1 MRKLLEY
8 TLSTHIS
15 SVNLITSICVL
26 SNVAKQRPEYMA
38 IVLNTYSKLLQNM
51 PPTLGNSQVSTVRK
65 QIKLQIISICKNP
78 YCAEYVK
85 DITKI
90 LTDLGASSN
99 EISKILPKANI
110 NESRK
115 RQLSSFSLDK
125 NDLKKPKV
133 NVSSST
139 SKTFNEASSA
149 IQYNNTKPLDL
160 TNLEK
165 VIDDLVS
172 KLNVK
177 ENVTDLVM
185 VSMAYLPDQMPI
197 TFVNSFKPISAA
209 GTSFQIRSLARM
221 LALQLNE
228 AKLISLDSSIKNTV
242 TIDED
247 IYDEDND
254 ENEDIEKPHGEKK
267 DTFELNEINELS
279 NSKKS
284 KLPQTSKTLP
294 IKPLNSILPS
304 KKVSNKAYKLNEV
317 TLIAANQ
324 FNTNSLE
331 ELLFKTYSRILSS
344 EGFNHFILFII
355 IIFLASLNFV

>member
-26 SNVAKQRPEYMA
+26 SNIAKQRPEYMA

-78 YCAEYVK
+78 SCGEHVN

-90 LTDLGASSN
+90 LTDLGTSSN
-99 EISKILPKANI
+99 EISKILPKTNN

-115 RQLSSFSLDK
+115 RQLSSFSLDS
-125 NDLKKPKV
+125 NDTKKSKT
-133 NVSSST
+133 NISSLT
-139 SKTFNEASSA
+139 SKLSNEASLST
-149 IQYNNTKPLDL
+149 IQQSKSLDSV
-160 TNLEK
+160 NLEK
-165 VIDDLVS
+165 IIDDIVV
-172 KLNVK
+172 KLSVK

-185 VSMAYLPDQMPI
+185 VSMAYLPEQMPK

-209 GTSFQIRSLARM
+209 GTNLQIRSLARM

-228 AKLISLDSSIKNTV
+228 AKLISVDSSTKNSVV

-254 ENEDIEKPHGEKK
+254 ENEDIDKPISLPSEKK
-267 DTFELNEINELS
+267 DQFELNES
-279 NSKKS
+279 SSSKKS
-284 KLPQTSKTLP
+284 KPQQISTKTLQ

-304 KKVSNKAYKLNEV
+304 KKASNKAYKLNDV

-324 FNTNSLE
+324 FNTQSLE
-331 ELLFKTYSRILSS
+331 ELLFKTYSRILSC
-344 EGFNHFILFII
+344 EGLNH
-355 IIFLASLNFV
+355 